1 MGLDLGFQYV
11 SQPNGC
17 LLCDMTTADSC
28 TVGRTAPYIN
38 GLPRSPVARVV
49 EYAEYI
55 PSPQTP
61 AYIKTKMTTESIHKQ
76 SFSVPSLP
84 THSVTIYPTRAAIV
98 RDIANVTILPGRN
111 EITLYN
117 LTPNAEEHS
126 ITVEGRNTAGLV
138 TDMAVDLVPNALYGP
153 EVSSEDEEDSS
164 PDDEDGEE
172 VQSLKASVEKEKNAA
187 ALLYD
192 EEASHVYQLQVA
204 SEHIH
209 TWMTKTTQAPSD
221 IMSRELS
228 AYHKTRNRIFSELQ
242 ATRLLI
248 ATKGASLAAAQR
260 ELEKA
265 EAAIAKSRRA
275 ADNARAIRKRERQ
288 FARRERQELKLHT
301 PRNVYRVRIT
311 IELESLPKGTTSV
324 PAVAPTGRPERAED
338 AEVPAGNDGGPSL
351 RVSYITSGASWTPR
365 YDVRLDTLAN
375 TGILTYRAHFFNRT
389 GETWG
394 DAKITLSTSQTNF
407 SGLEDKAPWME
418 SWRISLRRKGFGN
431 GRDGGLY
438 STKERELRDELKRKK
453 LGAKAEIDD
462 IVASSIVASSKL
474 VELSLS
480 RGQGHGPGA
489 NGGGGGQED
498 YDRLSNMTAPLDA
511 HPMPQ
516 GHRGVTRRKS
526 VSGLASFRRS
536 SKSNNLA
543 PQAAYIMQSGKQAA
557 PRDYDSDPSDDEG
570 SVTATLAAPSNSLGV
585 ATSTAE
591 SYGLTTTYDLPG
603 TRTVISSAQVSR
615 YIIAEHKFT
624 DITFSHLSVPKL
636 RPSVFLKA
644 RVRNPSPTALLRGPA
659 GLSLDGTFLGTAT
672 IPRCAPGDHFELG
685 LGVDESVLVE
695 YRKPIRTVASQ
706 GMLVKEQVLTYERCI
721 SVYNTRKNHI
731 SLVVFDQV
739 PVSDDER
746 LKVHL
751 KKPMALRG
759 GGDTAKGPA
768 AGIVVVSSPDKK
780 AAAGGLADATVE
792 MRKGGEVRWEA
803 KVEGGT
809 RIRIGLEYEAK
820 LPTGDIIFGA

>member
-1 MGLDLGFQYV
+1 M
-11 SQPNGC
+11 
-17 LLCDMTTADSC
+17 A
-28 TVGRTAPYIN
+28 
-38 GLPRSPVARVV
+38 
-49 EYAEYI
+49 
-55 PSPQTP
+55 
-61 AYIKTKMTTESIHKQ
+61 TESIHRQ

-84 THSVTIYPTRAAIV
+84 THSVTIYPSRAAIV

-111 EITLYN
+111 EITLHN

-138 TDMAVDLVPNALYGP
+138 TDMAVDLVPNALYDP
-153 EVSSEDEEDSS
+153 DEVSSEDDEDSD
-164 PDDEDGEE
+164 PDVEDEE
-172 VQSLKASVEKEKNAA
+172 VVKSLKASIKKETNAIA
-187 ALLYD
+187 FLAD
-192 EEASHVYQLQVA
+192 EEASHLYRLHVA
-204 SEHIH
+204 AEQIKS
-209 TWMTKTTQAPSD
+209 WMTKTEEAPSNV
-221 IMSRELS
+221 MSRELS
-228 AYHKTRNRIFSELQ
+228 AYHKSRNQIFSELQ
-242 ATRLLI
+242 TTLLLM
-248 ATKGASLAAAQR
+248 ASKEASVAKARR

-265 EAAIAKSRRA
+265 EAAIFKSRRA
-275 ADNARAIRKRERQ
+275 ADKARAIRDRERE
-288 FARRERQELKLHT
+288 FARQERQELKLHT
-301 PRNVYRVRIT
+301 PKNVYRVRIT
-311 IELESLPKGTTSV
+311 IELESLPKETTSV

-351 RVSYITSGASWTPR
+351 RVSYVTSGASWTPR

-394 DAKITLSTSQTNF
+394 DAKITLSTSQTSF
-407 SGLEDKAPWME
+407 SGLEDKAPWMD
-418 SWRISLRRKGFGN
+418 SWRISLRRKGVGN

-438 STKERELRDELKRKK
+438 STKERELRDEQKRKK
-453 LGAKAEIDD
+453 LVANAE
-462 IVASSIVASSKL
+462 VAEIVASSKIVQL
-474 VELSLS
+474 PQQSSQLYA
-480 RGQGHGPGA
+480 PGYDHPS
-489 NGGGGGQED
+489 GGGGGQED
-498 YDRLSNMTAPLDA
+498 YDRLAKLSVMLSA
-511 HPMPQ
+511 HSPQ
-516 GHRGVTRRKS
+516 PHRGGGVTRRKS
-526 VSGLASFRRS
+526 VSALPSFRRANKNGNYVPTS
-536 SKSNNLA
+536 VMGREKA
-543 PQAAYIMQSGKQAA
+543 I
-557 PRDYDSDPSDDEG
+557 RDYDSDPSDDEG
-570 SVTATLAAPSNSLGV
+570 DEGSASATLTAPSNSLGV

-615 YIIAEHKFT
+615 YIIAEHKLA

-746 LKVHL
+746 LKVNMR
-751 KKPMALRG
+751 KPLALR
-759 GGDTAKGPA
+759 GGDTAKGAP

-780 AAAGGLADATVE
+780 APAGAGLADATVE